1 MANNKMQRSL
11 DVVNPKTIMAL
22 TPTANTNN
30 ASQKTASSTTSSKSG
45 TASTATSVGNQQPY
59 SYELYTVG
67 QQLTP
72 QQAYTVGDPLQYQNY
87 TAGAPLQLSEYQ
99 FNPLAELEVNERGL
113 DANSQNIYNT
123 YQGILG
129 DNGYEQYLN
138 SARDNTLNATNKAYN
153 DNARNYY
160 QMYRSNQSKLPEQ
173 LSRLGVTGGGSET
186 ASLGLLNNYSGNLY
200 GNESQ
205 RAQQLSNLNAQYDQ
219 LRADY
224 AKDLAN
230 QLASA
235 YLGMA
240 QNVQGENWNRQNYNN
255 QGLNEA
261 NRYNTG
267 IRNEQATTNWNRNN
281 TVNDNNV
288 DLANRAIESM
298 WSRTND
304 VNDKNAELLNQY
316 GYYNWQRGNEVA
328 DQNVG
333 LANQYG
339 QLNTQYNINERDT
352 LRDRGWTTEDAD
364 KAYQR
369 QQETARQEQIYGLA
383 QYMLESGGDASMLKS
398 VLGLSD
404 SEAKNLVKAWKK
416 AQSSNSSS
424 GGSSGRRSGSY
435 YRYSGGGST
444 SGIDMSGYGNSDS
457 SGSEKS
463 SGNKEKTSSSNN
475 NTKGKTNTEKKWDA
489 NYRTYR
495 NKVLALAKNNNPAA
509 KSQVNVMLSS
519 LVAGAQVSN
528 AQLKSLWAL
537 YNRYGGGN
545 AQKKQP
551 TSNGKTR
558 NSGTVGK
565 TVKLKE
571 SE

>member
-1 MANNKMQRSL
+1 
-11 DVVNPKTIMAL
+11 MAL

-416 AQSSNSSS
+416 AQSSNKSS
-424 GGSSGRRSGSY
+424 GGSSGRSRRSY
-435 YRYSGGGST
+435 YRSSGGGTGDDFPDIEEEPT
-444 SGIDMSGYGNSDS
+444 SINPWVDADPSKWTLKGDDATW
-457 SGSEKS
+457 
-463 SGNKEKTSSSNN
+463 GNKKSTGRVPENAYTDTATGTARTYDEYLKYLKKKN
-475 NTKGKTNTEKKWDA
+475 NTEK
-489 NYRTYR
+489 
-495 NKVLALAKNNNPAA
+495 
-509 KSQVNVMLSS
+509 
-519 LVAGAQVSN
+519 
-528 AQLKSLWAL
+528 
-537 YNRYGGGN
+537 GN
-545 AQKKQP
+545 QKG
-551 TSNGKTR
+551 NGKM
-558 NSGTVGK
+558 VAK
-565 TVKLKE
+565 TK
-571 SE
+571 